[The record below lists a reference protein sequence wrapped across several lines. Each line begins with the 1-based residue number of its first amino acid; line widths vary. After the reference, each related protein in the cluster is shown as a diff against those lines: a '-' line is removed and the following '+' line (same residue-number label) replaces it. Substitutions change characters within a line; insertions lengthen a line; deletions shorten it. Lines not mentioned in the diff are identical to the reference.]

1 MVFNGFIS
9 KLFEIEENS
18 ASVFFQSDSGK
29 IYKKF
34 KVSHRP
40 MMCVPNSHMKEV
52 CDVVSS
58 PFECHITY
66 SRAGFSDL
74 MSHSTKN
81 YISGMEQS
89 HCVLIQPYVDYVRI
103 RGCIFELIEAV
114 KSKLEKRLELHL
126 ASSSHVPNAEVSCSS

>member
-34 KVSHRP
+34 RVSYRP

-89 HCVLIQPYVDYVRI
+89 HCVQIQPYVDYVRI